1 MDDKIYISLRFL
13 GLTKSVSSREGY
25 IVLLR
30 ETEGKRCV
38 PILVNKEQFEIIS
51 SVMTQGNSSEQLFQL
66 ASYYFGVDV
75 DTVVIKGGD
84 AGIYTAALTMVQDGV
99 RKTVDVE
106 ITVGFIAAIK
116 TGCPLLMEQEVFDK
130 YVGKEIRPDVVSFP
144 VFSLTDKMLEEA
156 LAAAV
161 ASDRFELA
169 GVIRDEIKR
178 RTNLRESKQGEPEK
192 LNGND
197 AL

>member
-66 ASYYFGVDV
+66 ASYYFGVDI

-99 RKTVDVE
+99 KKTVDVE

-144 VFSLTDKMLEEA
+144 VFSLTDKMLEDA
-156 LAAAV
+156 LADAV
-161 ASDRFELA
+161 ATDRFELA
-169 GVIRDEIKR
+169 GVIRDEIRR

-192 LNGND
+192 LSGND

>member
-51 SVMTQGNSSEQLFQL
+51 SVMTQGNASEQLFQL

-99 RKTVDVE
+99 KKTVDVE

-156 LAAAV
+156 LADAV
-161 ASDRFELA
+161 ATDRFELA